1 MDFFKKNLLSLGLGI
16 VGLLLLLVGI
26 FSAMVKSSKPPAS
39 VEIIP
44 ASESESVKI
53 YVHVAGA
60 VANPGL
66 YLLNPEA
73 RVNDALLAAGGL
85 NDQADQDYLAK
96 NINLALKL
104 TDGVK
109 LYIPFKEE
117 LGKGTVLLNSQ
128 GQVAGDTVNA
138 LSGVNINTAESNF
151 GINLAPNPGAK
162 LSLAGPAPYYPAEFR
177 IDQGAL
183 QLKRGVGSWIALTGR
198 LVEVT
203 NLTFT
208 NLTDEN
214 SEVVQFILTVRH
226 RNPSGRSEWAKEAS
240 FETSVQIRK

>member
-138 LSGVNINTAESNF
+138 LSGVNINTAD
-151 GINLAPNPGAK
+151 
-162 LSLAGPAPYYPAEFR
+162 LAG
-177 IDQGAL
+177 L
-183 QLKRGVGSWIALTGR
+183 QSLTGIGPVYAQKIIDFR
-198 LVEVT
+198 NANGPFSKIEDVMQVEGIGEKIFS
-203 NLTFT
+203 NIK
-208 NLTDEN
+208 D
-214 SEVVQFILTVRH
+214 QITV
-226 RNPSGRSEWAKEAS
+226 
-240 FETSVQIRK
+240 F

>member
-1 MDFFKKNLLSLGLGI
+1 MKLVNGYSVIRLFGYTKQPNGFIRQRRTKFLSGAKGFTLI
-16 VGLLLLLVGI
+16 ELLLYMGLVAI
-26 FSAMVKSSKPPAS
+26 FLTATVYFAWDVVLGNVKAGVHQEVQENLRFAS
-39 VEIIP
+39 HKVQVE
-44 ASESESVKI
+44 V
-53 YVHVAGA
+53 
-60 VANPGL
+60 
-66 YLLNPEA
+66 
-73 RVNDALLAAGGL
+73 R
-85 NDQADQDYLAK
+85 
-96 NINLALKL
+96 
-104 TDGVK
+104 
-109 LYIPFKEE
+109 
-117 LGKGTVLLNSQ
+117 
-128 GQVAGDTVNA
+128 NA
-138 LSGVNINTAESNF
+138 VNINTAESNF

-214 SEVVQFILTVRH
+214 SEVVQFILTVRY